1 MADKKSKKEIP
12 DRVGAFNKGLDS
24 IHNKLFPNSPSRD
37 PNKVRKSAFRVPL
50 KDTANAMLESMFG
63 DKEKPKAGPKGYVK
77 KGNQMKSGGKVTV
90 YKDGGQVSR
99 GGKYKGAK

>member
-1 MADKKSKKEIP
+1 
-12 DRVGAFNKGLDS
+12 
-24 IHNKLFPNSPSRD
+24 
-37 PNKVRKSAFRVPL
+37 
-50 KDTANAMLESMFG
+50 MLESMFG

-77 KGNQMKSGGKVTV
+77 KGMNGGKVTV